1 MNVNKKELNVVNE
14 LQNHHQ
20 PYQQRFQQQQCRQQ
34 NIQNRHRQQHY
45 RQQPYRPQ
53 HYRFKVDSRNLRRH
67 DVHGDDD
74 GDGSDGKR
82 EVEQQQFEPDSYYNN
97 NKTYPRNGDRMRYDE
112 HNRHYN
118 NSNNNEKEPHFATID
133 YYENNGN
140 NNMYYYNNYYE
151 DCNPYNEK
159 LYYNK
164 NIRRHDDGLQQSYKR
179 PPLHLRFKD
188 DNKYPTY
195 YYPRS
200 RSPSYQRSID
210 YIKRQSLPPSS
221 PSSILKQHEFDDY
234 LKNRGSLTT
243 TPLTKTSTTPIEKP
257 PLMLIVLD
265 LNGTLVY
272 RDGVH
277 RLIHPRP
284 YISIFKNYLFR
295 NKNFNIMIWSSAQR
309 INVNKMVKEIFGNDD
324 SNKLLEIW
332 SRDKFPLTN
341 KEYHSKCLTIKDLE
355 MVWDELNKSL
365 KNKNIQPSSS
375 SPPSQ
380 SSTILWDQTNTI
392 LIDDS
397 PLKAQLQP
405 YNAIHLKEFNRELF
419 HNGND
424 SELLNVIEYLELLK
438 CQSNIS
444 HFIKNRPYDSN
455 RNYANHQNE
464 INIESVSD
472 DTRAMADN
480 YDEED
485 NEEIIEL
492 DLDEE
497 DL

>member
-1 MNVNKKELNVVNE
+1 MNHNNHYYGNKSQNSSKSRKYNNDNNNGNNDNNLE
-14 LQNHHQ
+14 LQIHHQ
-20 PYQQRFQQQQCRQQ
+20 PYQQRYQQQQCRQQ
-34 NIQNRHRQQHY
+34 NIQNRHRQQHC

-53 HYRFKVDSRNLRRH
+53 HYRFKVDSRNLHRH
-67 DVHGDDD
+67 DVNGDDD

-82 EVEQQQFEPDSYYNN
+82 EEVGQHQFEPDSYYNN
-97 NKTYPRNGDRMRYDE
+97 NKTYPRNGERMRYDE

-140 NNMYYYNNYYE
+140 NNILRGNDYR
-151 DCNPYNEK
+151 
-159 LYYNK
+159 

-210 YIKRQSLPPSS
+210 YIKRQSLTPSS
-221 PSSILKQHEFDDY
+221 PSSILRQHEFDDY

-243 TPLTKTSTTPIEKP
+243 TPLTKASTTPIEKP

-272 RDGVH
+272 RD
-277 RLIHPRP
+277 
-284 YISIFKNYLFR
+284 
-295 NKNFNIMIWSSAQR
+295 AQR

-355 MVWDELNKSL
+355 M
-365 KNKNIQPSSS
+365 
-375 SPPSQ
+375 
-380 SSTILWDQTNTI
+380 TNTI

-444 HFIKNRPYDSN
+444 HFIKHRPYNSN

-480 YDEED
+480 YEEED

>member
-1 MNVNKKELNVVNE
+1 LYNNNI
-14 LQNHHQ
+14 
-20 PYQQRFQQQQCRQQ
+20 PYDSDYIRPN
-34 NIQNRHRQQHY
+34 NIYKNRLHGNGGNDY
-45 RQQPYRPQ
+45 R
-53 HYRFKVDSRNLRRH
+53 NTRRH
-67 DVHGDDD
+67 D
-74 GDGSDGKR
+74 
-82 EVEQQQFEPDSYYNN
+82 EI
-97 NKTYPRNGDRMRYDE
+97 RYHE
-112 HNRHYN
+112 
-118 NSNNNEKEPHFATID
+118 I
-133 YYENNGN
+133 
-140 NNMYYYNNYYE
+140 
-151 DCNPYNEK
+151 
-159 LYYNK
+159 
-164 NIRRHDDGLQQSYKR
+164 IRHDDGLQQSYKR
-179 PPLHLRFKD
+179 PSLSHSRSKS
-188 DNKYPTY
+188 DNKYSTY

-200 RSPSYQRSID
+200 RSPSYHRSID
-210 YIKRQSLPPSS
+210 YIRKQSLS
-221 PSSILKQHEFDDY
+221 PSSILKHGFDDY
-234 LKNRGSLTT
+234 SKNHKSLTT
-243 TPLTKTSTTPIEKP
+243 TPSTKMSTTSLKKKDLELDIIKKSAKKRSENYNQILLEPSIRIEEP
-257 PLMLIVLD
+257 PPMLIVLD

-272 RDGVH
+272 RDGEH
-277 RLIHPRP
+277 RLIHLRP
-284 YISIFKNYLFR
+284 HISAFKNFLFR

-355 MVWDELNKSL
+355 M
-365 KNKNIQPSSS
+365 
-375 SPPSQ
+375 
-380 SSTILWDQTNTI
+380 TNTI

-444 HFIKNRPYDSN
+444 HFIKHRPYNSN

-480 YDEED
+480 YEEED